1 MGLFDC
7 LGRQPRQIRTVKD
20 LMFLQMVN
28 AEPMNIWK
36 QYNQEVFS
44 YDNIFFFFAFR
55 DGQFKGPSK
64 NYIILV

>member
-1 MGLFDC
+1 
-7 LGRQPRQIRTVKD
+7 
-20 LMFLQMVN
+20 MFLQMVN

-44 YDNIFFFFAFR
+44 YDNIFFFFFFAFR